1 MEELTSFLN
10 LVISVIIIFWGGL
23 ISHFMWPTPYSF
35 SISKTALNN
44 ILYMDNLLLDLRQK
58 TKRNKVAIVDSNR
71 Q

>member
-10 LVISVIIIFWGGL
+10 LVISVIIIFSGGL

-44 ILYMDNLLLDLRQK
+44 ILYMDNLLLDL
-58 TKRNKVAIVDSNR
+58 
-71 Q
+71 